1 MLKLYNDLTGKKE
14 EFIPLEKNKVK
25 MYVCGP
31 TVYDYSHV
39 GHARSYVFFDIM
51 YRYLKFRGFDVIY
64 IQNLTDIDDK
74 IIKRAREEN
83 LTIFELADKYTDLY
97 FRDMK
102 KLRALSA
109 DYFPRATQHIP
120 DMIEAIK
127 ILIQKGYAYES
138 NGNVYFAVDSFQDYG
153 KLSRKPF
160 EELIDSEDSPDKR
173 NPKDFALWKRKK
185 EDEPFWESPWGLGRP
200 GWHIECSIMSTKYL
214 GSTLDIHGG
223 GQDLVFPHHENEIA
237 QTEAYTGKK
246 FVKYWI
252 HNGFLT
258 VNKEKMSKSL
268 KNFFTIQE
276 VLEKRSPENLR
287 CFLISTHYRKPM
299 EFCEENLDH
308 AQRVLERFYVALESS
323 RNAHFTENKNLL
335 KKLTAEL
342 EKTIQQT
349 ESEFILAMDD
359 DFNTPLAL
367 SHLQT
372 LAREINKI
380 TQTSEI
386 VDPEIMERAHK
397 LLLELGSIL
406 GIYMENKESF
416 SDKLV
421 DMVLAIRQQARQNK
435 DYALSDK
442 IRDELN
448 KLNIEVKDLPNKTI
462 WYKKI

>member
-1 MLKLYNDLTGKKE
+1 MVYNDLTGKKE
-14 EFIPLEKNKVK
+14 EFIPLNKNKVK

-31 TVYDYSHV
+31 TVYDYSHI
-39 GHARSYVFFDIM
+39 GHARSYVFFDVM
-51 YRYLKFRGFDVIY
+51 YRYLKFRGYDVIY

-74 IIKRAREEN
+74 IINRAHEEK

-109 DYFPRATQHIP
+109 DYYPRATQHIP
-120 DMIEAIK
+120 DMIESIK
-127 ILIQKGYAYES
+127 TLIKKGHAYES
-138 NGNVYFAVDSFQDYG
+138 NGNVYFAVDTFQDYG
-153 KLSRKPF
+153 KLSKKPF

-185 EDEPFWESPWGLGRP
+185 ENEPFWESPWGLGRP

-214 GSTLDIHGG
+214 GNTLDIHGG

-237 QTEAYTGKK
+237 QSEAYTGEK

-287 CFLISTHYRKPM
+287 CFLISSHYRKPM
-299 EFCEENLDH
+299 EFSEENLDH
-308 AQRVLERFYVALESS
+308 AQRVLERLFVAIESS
-323 RNAHFTENKNLL
+323 RNAHLTENKNFS
-335 KKLTAEL
+335 KNLTAEL
-342 EKTIQQT
+342 EKAIQQT

-359 DFNTPLAL
+359 DFNTSLAL
-367 SHLQT
+367 SHLQM

-380 TQTSEI
+380 TQKGEI
-386 VDPEIMERAHK
+386 IEPEIMDRAHK

-406 GIYMENKESF
+406 GIFLENKESI

-421 DMVLAIRQQARQNK
+421 DLILSVRQEARRNK
-435 DYALSDK
+435 NFALSDN

>member
-1 MLKLYNDLTGKKE
+1 MLKLFNDLTGKKE
-14 EFIPLEKNKVK
+14 DFVPLEKSKVK

-31 TVYDYSHV
+31 TVYDFSHI

-51 YRYLKFRGFDVIY
+51 YRYLKFRGFDVTY

-74 IIKRAREEN
+74 IIKRAHEEN
-83 LTIFELADKYTDLY
+83 LTIYELADKYTELY

-127 ILIQKGYAYES
+127 ILIQKGFAYES

-200 GWHIECSIMSTKYL
+200 GWHIECSVMSTKYL

-246 FVKYWI
+246 FVRYWI

-299 EFCEENLDH
+299 EFSDENLDH
-308 AQRVLERFYVALESS
+308 AQNVLEKFFVALEAS
-323 RNAHFTENKNLL
+323 RNAHLIDNKDYSKSLTEDL
-335 KKLTAEL
+335 KKL
-342 EKTIQQT
+342 IQQT
-349 ESEFILAMDD
+349 QSEFILAMDD

-380 TQTSEI
+380 TQKGEI
-386 VDPEIMERAHK
+386 VNPEIMEQAHK
-397 LLLELGSIL
+397 LLWELGSIL
-406 GIYMENKESF
+406 GIFLENKEGI

-421 DMVLAIRQQARQNK
+421 DLILTIRQEARQSK

-448 KLNIEVKDLPNKTI
+448 KLNLEVKDLPNKTI